1 MIKTR
6 RILVTGGAGFV
17 GSHLVDKLVVQGHSV
32 TVIDD
37 LSSGKLYRVNKDVT
51 FHHTSITSPTI
62 PGIIRQDKPEV
73 IFHHAASASVAKSVR
88 DPLFDASTNI
98 NGTLRII
105 DAAKDI
111 GVDMLVFA
119 STGGAIYGEPKEL
132 PCAEDHSKNPLSP
145 YGVSKLAG
153 EKYLHLYNHMYD
165 LKFTCLRYGNVYGPH
180 QDPVGE
186 SGVIAIFSRVMLDG
200 QQPKIHG
207 SGDQEKDYVFIDD
220 VVDANI
226 IAMESGIGGTY
237 NIGSGIGTSV
247 NKIFEG
253 LAHILEYRWTPIHGP
268 ERSGDV
274 SKIILDISR
283 AREILGWIPKVSL
296 DDGLSRTIDYLRAI
310 SE

>member
-1 MIKTR
+1 M
-6 RILVTGGAGFV
+6 

-51 FHHTSITSPTI
+51 FHHTSITAPTVSE
-62 PGIIRQDKPEV
+62 IIRQDKPEV
-73 IFHHAASASVAKSVR
+73 IFHHAASASVANSVR
-88 DPLFDASTNI
+88 DPVFDASTNI

-105 DAAKDI
+105 EASKDI

-132 PCAEDHSKNPLSP
+132 PCAEDHAKNPLSP
-145 YGVSKLAG
+145 YGVSKLVG
-153 EKYLHLYNHMYD
+153 EKYLQLYNRMYG
-165 LKFTCLRYGNVYGPH
+165 LKFICLRYGNVYGPH
-180 QDPVGE
+180 QDFMGE
-186 SGVIAIFSRVMLDG
+186 SGVVAIFSKLMLDG

-207 SGDQEKDYVFIDD
+207 SGDQEKDYVFVDD

-226 IAMESGIGGTY
+226 IAMESGIGGIY
-237 NIGSGIGTSV
+237 NIGSGMGTSV
-247 NKIFEG
+247 NKIFES
-253 LAHILEYRWTPIHGP
+253 LAHILEYRWKPIHGP

-274 SKIILDISR
+274 FKIILDISR
-283 AREILGWIPKVSL
+283 ARQILGWSPRITL
-296 DDGLSRTIDYLRAI
+296 EDGLSRTIDYLRAT

>member
-1 MIKTR
+1 MTKTR

-51 FHHTSITSPTI
+51 FYHTSITSPTI
-62 PGIIRQDKPEV
+62 PEIIRQDKPEV

-88 DPLFDASTNI
+88 DPVFDASTNI

-105 DAAKDI
+105 EASKDI

-119 STGGAIYGEPKEL
+119 STGGALYGEPKTL
-132 PCAEDHSKNPLSP
+132 PCTEDHAKNPLSP
-145 YGVSKLAG
+145 YGVSKLVG
-153 EKYLHLYNHMYD
+153 EQYLHLYNRIYG
-165 LKFTCLRYGNVYGPH
+165 LKSTCLRYGNVYGPR
-180 QDPVGE
+180 QDPMGE
-186 SGVIAIFSRVMLDG
+186 SGVVAIFSRLMIDG
-200 QQPKIHG
+200 RQPKIHG

-220 VVDANI
+220 VVGANI
-226 IAMESGIGGTY
+226 IAMESGVGGTY

-247 NKIFEG
+247 NKIFES
-253 LAHILEYRWTPIHGP
+253 LAHILEYSWRPTHGP

-274 SKIILDISR
+274 SKIILDISK
-283 AREILGWIPKVSL
+283 ARQILGWNPRISL
-296 DDGLSRTIDYLRAI
+296 EDGLSRTIDHLRAS